1 MILGMSVETFT
12 MVHTFVSLLA
22 IAFGLAVAVAMTQ
35 GKSKRVWDIHFL
47 VLTALTTVTGFLF
60 PFTGFLPSHA
70 FGIMTLAALAV
81 AIPAYFAFR
90 LAGRWRVAYIIS
102 GLFVLYL
109 NVFVLVVQTFLKVP
123 AVNALAPT
131 QSEPPFAI
139 AQSLALAAFVYFG
152 YLALKRFRP
161 ATGQF

>member
-12 MVHTFVSLLA
+12 LVHTFVSLIA
-22 IAFGLAVAVAMTQ
+22 IGFGLAVAVGMTK
-35 GKSKRVWDIHFL
+35 GISKRVWDIHFL

-70 FGIMTLAALAV
+70 FGIMTLVALAI
-81 AIPAYFAFR
+81 AIPAHFMIR
-90 LAGRWRVAYIIS
+90 LAGRWRPAYIVTA
-102 GLFVLYL
+102 LFVLYL
-109 NVFVLVVQTFLKVP
+109 NVFVLVVQTFLKIP

-139 AQSLALAAFVYFG
+139 AQGIVSIAF
-152 YLALKRFRP
+152 L
-161 ATGQF
+161 

>member
-12 MVHTFVSLLA
+12 MVHTFVSLIA
-22 IAFGLAVAVAMTQ
+22 IGFGLAVAVGMTK
-35 GKSKRVWDIHFL
+35 GISKRVWDIHFL
-47 VLTALTTVTGFLF
+47 VLTALTTITGFLF

-81 AIPAYFAFR
+81 GIPALFLFR
-90 LAGRWRVAYIIS
+90 LAGRWRVAYIVTA
-102 GLFVLYL
+102 LFALYL
-109 NVFVLVVQTFLKVP
+109 NVFVLVVQIFLKIP
-123 AVNALAPT
+123 AANALAPT

-139 AQSLALAAFVYFG
+139 AQTLVLAAFVYMG

-161 ATGQF
+161 VVAGA